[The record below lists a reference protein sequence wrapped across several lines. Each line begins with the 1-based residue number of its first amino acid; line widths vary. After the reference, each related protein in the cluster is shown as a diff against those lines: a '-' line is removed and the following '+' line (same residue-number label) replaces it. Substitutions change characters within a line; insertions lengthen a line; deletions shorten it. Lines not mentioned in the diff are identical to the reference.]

1 MSASNSRTLRRRSR
15 PRVARGLADIG
26 GESVLIAG
34 GGRAIL
40 LQLAYPAVGHGV
52 AAHSDF
58 AAHGIDRLRNT
69 LRFVYAVAFGTPGQL
84 AYVTRRV
91 NRAHAPVRA
100 EATEHSPAF
109 SAFDPRLQL
118 WVAATLYETAVLV
131 HERIYGPLDDA
142 SADLLYAE
150 YAKVGTALQM
160 PAALWPPDRAAF
172 RRYFDDTLAVLRV
185 DEVTR
190 GVSDALLHP
199 SRKTPAW
206 LRLAMPTARLITAGL
221 LPARLRSEFGL
232 PWGPARE
239 LRFERLMTVISSIYP
254 RLPRWLRQLPKDR
267 AIAAIP
273 EA

>member
-15 PRVARGLADIG
+15 PRVALGLADIG
-26 GESVLIAG
+26 GESALIAG

-40 LQLAYPAVGHGV
+40 LQLAHPAVGHGV

-58 AAHGIDRLRNT
+58 ADRSIDRLRNT

-84 AYVTRRV
+84 AFVTREV
-91 NRAHAPVRA
+91 NRAHRPVHA
-100 EATEHSPAF
+100 EATEGRPAY
-109 SAFDPRLQL
+109 SAFDPQLQL
-118 WVAATLYETAVLV
+118 WVAATLYDTAVLV
-131 HERIYGPLDDA
+131 HERIYGPLDEA

-172 RRYFDDTLAVLRV
+172 QRYFDVTLAALRV

-190 GVSDALLHP
+190 GVANALLHP
-199 SRKTPAW
+199 SRKAPVW
-206 LRLAMPTARLITAGL
+206 LRLAMPTARLVTAGL
-221 LPARLRSEFGL
+221 LPESLRSDFGL

-239 LRFERLMTVISSIYP
+239 RRFERLMTATSIIYP
-254 RLPRWLRQLPKDR
+254 FLPQRLRYLPKTR
-267 AIAAIP
+267 AMASIP

>member
-1 MSASNSRTLRRRSR
+1 M
-15 PRVARGLADIG
+15 
-26 GESVLIAG
+26 LIAG

-58 AAHGIDRLRNT
+58 AARSLDRLQNT
-69 LRFVYAVAFGTPGQL
+69 LRFVYAVAFGTPAQL
-84 AYVTRRV
+84 AFVTREV
-91 NRAHAPVRA
+91 NRAHGPVHAKAAEGAPA
-100 EATEHSPAF
+100 Y
-109 SAFDPRLQL
+109 SAFNPKLQL
-118 WVAATLYETAVLV
+118 WVAATLYDTAVLV
-131 HERIYGPLDDA
+131 HERVYGALDED

-160 PAALWPPDRAAF
+160 PASLWPADRAAF

-190 GVSDALLHP
+190 GVSVALLHP
-199 SRKTPAW
+199 SRKAPIW
-206 LRLAMPTARLITAGL
+206 LRLAMPTARLVTAGL
-221 LPARLRSEFGL
+221 LPAELRSDFGL
-232 PWGPARE
+232 AWSPARE
-239 LRFERLMTVISSIYP
+239 RRFDRLMTGTAAVYP

-267 AIAAIP
+267 ALAAIP